1 MAHWSL
7 LWEPHYKSAPHVL
20 WTPTNLL
27 CHSQQVPTDWDLLVG
42 CPLSDPTT
50 WITGASNSGLMF
62 QTSFLGIRLTVQR
75 SADLQALWGEVLIE
89 VNTHCNGPFPKYILI
104 ALSCLPYA
112 MLKSMVGLL
121 TLISELINGK
131 GWQER
136 TCSDHFSP
144 QKTKCRDSL
153 FYMFP
158 ILNDTRMWEYPV
170 AGRVCVR
177 SCKVLIS
184 YFSLLENC
192 VCSVNLPTDWLNYL
206 L

>member
-144 QKTKCRDSL
+144 QKTKCRDREDANSL
-153 FYMFP
+153 FIWGLCRVHKQNTQAGWTQKL
-158 ILNDTRMWEYPV
+158 ILGWQHNGLDHR
-170 AGRVCVR
+170 
-177 SCKVLIS
+177 
-184 YFSLLENC
+184 
-192 VCSVNLPTDWLNYL
+192 
-206 L
+206 